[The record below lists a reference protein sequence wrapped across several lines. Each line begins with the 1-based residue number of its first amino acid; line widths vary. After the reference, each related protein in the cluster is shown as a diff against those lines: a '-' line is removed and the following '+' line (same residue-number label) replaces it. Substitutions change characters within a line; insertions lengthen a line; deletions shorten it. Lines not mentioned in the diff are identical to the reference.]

1 MIKIHRILAGTTLL
15 VVFGFMMIVWAK
27 GRPTPQLT
35 PASMDSV
42 KAVQLRFTFA
52 SGDSANVIQVEGSA
66 ITVEREGKKLSIT
79 PYLRDQG
86 QVELRVFQ
94 AVQRE
99 GRETMEAVDTLLV
112 DKGLTKLNH
121 GNVPF
126 SVQVL
131 NPDKKLPAAAF
142 ATPPRTCC
150 ATTCAGT
157 VICGVCVCTDCGRCG
172 PGWCDCAAP

>member
-1 MIKIHRILAGTTLL
+1 MFKIHRILAGTTLL
-15 VVFGFMMIVWAK
+15 VVLGFMMIVWAN
-27 GRPTPQLT
+27 GRPVPQRT
-35 PASMDSV
+35 H
-42 KAVQLRFTFA
+42 AVQLRFTFA
-52 SGDSANVIQVEGSA
+52 SGDSANVTQFDGGT
-66 ITVEREGKKLSIT
+66 ITVEKDGKKLSIT
-79 PYLRDQG
+79 PYLRDHG

-112 DKGLTKLNH
+112 DKGLTKLDR

-126 SVQVL
+126 TVQVL

>member
-1 MIKIHRILAGTTLL
+1 MIKIRRILAGTTLL

-27 GRPTPQLT
+27 GRPAQALT
-35 PASMDSV
+35 NADLDSV
-42 KAVQLRFTFA
+42 KAVQLRFTFGVNDA
-52 SGDSANVIQVEGSA
+52 ANVTEFEGGT
-66 ITVEREGKKLSIT
+66 ITVERDGKKLTIT
-79 PYLRDQG
+79 PYRRDGG

-99 GRETMEAVDTLLV
+99 GKEMMEAVDTLVV
-112 DKGLTKLNH
+112 DKGVTQLNR
-121 GNVPF
+121 GSLPF

-131 NPDKKLPAAAF
+131 NADKKLPAAAF
-142 ATPPRTCC
+142 AVPPRTCC

-157 VICGVCVCTDCGRCG
+157 TICGVCVCTDCGRCG